1 MTEELSN
8 GLRKLGCESFRPGQE
23 QIVMDT
29 LDGKDTLNIM
39 PTGAGKSLC
48 YQLPAT
54 LLPGITI
61 VVSPLIALMRDQV
74 TSLNQ
79 KKIPAAFI
87 NSTLRKEVID
97 LILKMACDGKFKII
111 YVAPERLTTAKFLEF
126 AKTQDIS
133 LLVVDEAHCVTQWGL
148 AFRQAYQTIPTFV
161 NELQHRPVIAAFT
174 ATATQEMQK
183 EITEM
188 LSLDA
193 PVKTVTGFDRPNLFF
208 DVIEMK
214 EPKEKYQWLKEF
226 VKKRKG
232 QCGVVYCRTR
242 RTTQNVTRMLRQAG
256 ISAQYYHAGLTPEQ
270 RKYVQDCFVTDNY
283 DVLASTTAFG
293 MGIDKPNV
301 RYVVHF
307 DMPLSIE
314 DYYQQAG
321 RAGRDGKPA
330 ECILLHNS
338 EHDMAGNLW
347 LLAHSDAKA
356 DEEIRSDLLVRD
368 TAHLEMM
375 ERYAELSQGKKCFR
389 KELLEYFGEKPAKKR
404 CGNCG
409 HCRN

>member
-8 GLRKLGCESFRPGQE
+8 GLKKLGCESFRPGQE

-29 LDGKDTLNIM
+29 LNGKDTLNIM

-148 AFRQAYQTIPTFV
+148 AFRQAYQTIRTFV

-193 PVKTVTGFDRPNLFF
+193 PVKTVTGFD
-208 DVIEMK
+208 
-214 EPKEKYQWLKEF
+214 
-226 VKKRKG
+226 
-232 QCGVVYCRTR
+232 
-242 RTTQNVTRMLRQAG
+242 
-256 ISAQYYHAGLTPEQ
+256 
-270 RKYVQDCFVTDNY
+270 
-283 DVLASTTAFG
+283 
-293 MGIDKPNV
+293 
-301 RYVVHF
+301 
-307 DMPLSIE
+307 
-314 DYYQQAG
+314 
-321 RAGRDGKPA
+321 
-330 ECILLHNS
+330 
-338 EHDMAGNLW
+338 
-347 LLAHSDAKA
+347 
-356 DEEIRSDLLVRD
+356 
-368 TAHLEMM
+368 
-375 ERYAELSQGKKCFR
+375 CFR
-389 KELLEYFGEKPAKKR
+389 
-404 CGNCG
+404 
-409 HCRN
+409 